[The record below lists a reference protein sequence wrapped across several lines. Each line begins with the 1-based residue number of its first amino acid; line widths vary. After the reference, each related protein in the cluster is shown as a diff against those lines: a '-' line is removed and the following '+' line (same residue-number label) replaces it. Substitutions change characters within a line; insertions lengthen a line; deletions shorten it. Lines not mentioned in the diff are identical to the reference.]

1 MLEFSLIRLQ
11 RKLEK
16 VGVDLSNNNYY
27 RHPEFINIDL
37 GMAIGLGMSVDWAIE
52 YYLIGQERLEKIY
65 GCYDLRIHRELT
77 NKELQQISWQTILA
91 DELQD
96 YFSDSKDVYQYFNRK
111 DKGLIARLKNLG
123 IDIDAFTNQSEKIR
137 LLYFLCIFEKKHNIK
152 ITPFLSN
159 PTLENVDNRCM
170 GFIIRDAYITR
181 NGDLIRELKNSI
193 ARGISSDFIKK
204 TKNVICTIAR
214 QWEDEICKISGLLDS
229 KTNIYELNRI
239 NNNIERLIKILNT
252 NDKKHGLYA
261 HSLLETVYLKLS
273 QHENIGRENDI
284 IDVQNSTREAF
295 SDLPNVTSNRYL
307 PLIHDVIKKED
318 IDLFIKNNR
327 SYLARL
333 VYDKDVISSNEYK
346 KFDTAVTQIPS
357 FLETLYKHSKA
368 YLDAKYYEYY
378 LNTEYHLN
386 LIEVVPVLLI
396 IACIQEILFE
406 KNDKI
411 ENKFY
416 GYKSSDQKTLR
427 AEIKNGKDASMKNQ
441 IALISR
447 AIRRMDCIAGRN
459 KESELCSK
467 IETKID
473 IILRKILTCNSIDDM
488 LYLNNFFKQFFRSLS
503 LTREDIEHEAKKF
516 TDAITTGYI
525 FDIKEPFMYEYFFG
539 TIFNSSITL
548 DLANSINNYICNSEK
563 DKKYEDIIFPIEIEL
578 TDVDDDTRST
588 YEAIFLVDPSAKKVH
603 LLVFRL
609 KIDKEG
615 EQRLIENG
623 IMIYS
628 RK

>member
-1 MLEFSLIRLQ
+1 MLEFSLIQLQ
-11 RKLEK
+11 RELEK

-27 RHPEFINIDL
+27 RHPEFIKKSQDYI
-37 GMAIGLGMSVDWAIE
+37 IGLGMSADWAIE

-91 DELQD
+91 NELQD

-111 DKGLIARLKNLG
+111 DKGLIARLKSLG

-152 ITPFLSN
+152 ITPFLNN
-159 PTLENVDNRCM
+159 PTLENVDNRLV
-170 GFIIRDAYITR
+170 GDITK
-181 NGDLIRELKNSI
+181 NGYLMEEFKNSI
-193 ARGISSDFIKK
+193 AMGISSDFIKK
-204 TKNVICTIAR
+204 TKNVICTIAL
-214 QWEDEICKISGLLDS
+214 QWENEISKIIQISGLSDS

-252 NDKKHGLYA
+252 NDKKYGLYA

-295 SDLPNVTSNRYL
+295 SDLPNVTSDRYL
-307 PLIHDVIKKED
+307 SLIHDVIKKED
-318 IDLFIKNNR
+318 VYLFIKNNR

-333 VYDKDVISSNEYK
+333 VYNKDIISSNEYK
-346 KFDTAVTQIPS
+346 KFDTAAIKISS
-357 FLETLYKHSKA
+357 FLEI
-368 YLDAKYYEYY
+368 LDDNIKYYA
-378 LNTEYHLN
+378 LS
-386 LIEVVPVLLI
+386 EVIPVLLI
-396 IACIQEILFE
+396 IACIQEIILLG
-406 KNDKI
+406 KNDII

-416 GYKSSDQKTLR
+416 RYKSSDQKTLR
-427 AEIKNGKDASMKNQ
+427 AEINNGKYAFRKNQ
-441 IALISR
+441 IALIFR
-447 AIRRMDCIAGRN
+447 VLKRMNFMAGRN

-488 LYLNNFFKQFFRSLS
+488 LYLNNIFIQLFRSLS
-503 LTREDIEHEAKKF
+503 LRREDIEHEAKKF

-525 FDIKEPFMYEYFFG
+525 LDIEEPFIYEYFFG

-548 DLANSINNYICNSEK
+548 GLANIINNYIRDSEK
-563 DKKYEDIIFPIEIEL
+563 DKKYIDVIQPIELIG
-578 TDVDDDTRST
+578 DDTRST
-588 YEAIFLVDPSAKKVH
+588 YEAIFSVDPFAKKVH
-603 LLVFRL
+603 LLVFTL
-609 KIDKEG
+609 TTDKE
-615 EQRLIENG
+615 
-623 IMIYS
+623 
-628 RK
+628 